1 MSRPHSLLERRWQ
14 DDRFPFQTEAHL
26 LCMPGRVH
34 KRIKEANCRRTQHH
48 RISPLIYRRG
58 SGKAQLRNA
67 GRVQICE
74 ECLTKALTSGR
85 LGWMSDKSAKLWTAM
100 RSALLDCYSAM
111 SEGDAKH

>member
-1 MSRPHSLLERRWQ
+1 MTDSL
-14 DDRFPFQTEAHL
+14 FKP
-26 LCMPGRVH
+26 
-34 KRIKEANCRRTQHH
+34 KRICCVCLAESTNGSRKPIAGEPNIIA
-48 RISPLIYRRG
+48 ISPLIYRRG